1 MLAPSGVPREIVA
14 RLNGELVKATQSK
27 DLRERLGTMGIQ
39 PLASTP
45 EQFGEFLKSEVVKW
59 GKAVRESGARVE

>member
-1 MLAPSGVPREIVA
+1 MLAPSGVPREIVV

-27 DLRERLGTMGIQ
+27 DLRERLGAMGIQ